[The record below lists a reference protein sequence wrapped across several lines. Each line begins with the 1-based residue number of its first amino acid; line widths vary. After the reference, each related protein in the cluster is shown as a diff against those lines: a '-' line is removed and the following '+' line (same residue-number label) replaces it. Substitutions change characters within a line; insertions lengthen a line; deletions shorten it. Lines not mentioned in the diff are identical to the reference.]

1 MESTQKKTS
10 VPVCEMA
17 AMLGIKKTDSY
28 WLIKKHLFDVI
39 GISLKCKQRAI
50 RSEKNSR
57 FSAESRLQGFARKPL
72 YCLVCSV

>member
-10 VPVCEMA
+10 MPVCEMA

-39 GISLKCKQRAI
+39 IVDKKMRIMVDSF
-50 RSEKNSR
+50 EKWYAGQTHYHKVAGGDR
-57 FSAESRLQGFARKPL
+57 EEG
-72 YCLVCSV
+72 